1 MQKFLMCA
9 SLAFMCS
16 GALIAQAEESELSIQ
31 ARHDQLLA
39 DLPNLVE
46 AEPFSMYMS
55 YRSNEYAADAKYK
68 GQWINVK
75 GYVDKVRPDFYSRE
89 PVVDVVSAK
98 GMTQSVTLKLFSYQI
113 TSHDDNGYYTASRQQ
128 TIEGLTANMP
138 VVANC
143 QVVGKSRLQE
153 VVLDNC
159 LIYTTHTYNQL
170 YQAK

>member
-1 MQKFLMCA
+1 MQRFLVRA
-9 SLAFMCS
+9 SLAFVCT
-16 GALIAQAEESELSIQ
+16 GALIAQAGEPEMTIQ
-31 ARHDQLLA
+31 VRHDQLLA
-39 DLPNLVE
+39 NLPNVVE
-46 AEPFSMYMS
+46 ADPLSMYRS

-68 GQWINVK
+68 GQWLNIK
-75 GYVDKVRPDFYSRE
+75 GYVGKVRPDFYTRE

-98 GMTQSVTLKLFSYQI
+98 GMIQSVTLKLFPDQI

-128 TIEGLTANMP
+128 TIEALMANMP

-159 LIYTTHTYNQL
+159 LIYTTYTYNQL